1 VDQEEPLDDKEASTF
16 RERCC
21 ICSNSKCSNF
31 STLFSDDN
39 PVEQQQPRRES
50 RKRKQTEAGAAFT
63 SQELSKKK
71 RRQRK
76 PRQQSEITTSTCATT
91 TTTTSSATTA
101 STSTTMS
108 TTTTRHQRHRRWKHQ
123 HRRPM
128 LTPIWLHKH
137 CSCARTSARTRR
149 LMQMCQFV
157 PLLATVSSDFNDFS
171 VEKNVE
177 SPLDRVAGI
186 VACRRR
192 SSFASSARHAT
203 LVVDEN
209 MTSQVSFR

>member
-1 VDQEEPLDDKEASTF
+1 VDQEEPLDDNEASTF

-21 ICSNSKCSNF
+21 ICVRIRNVPTF
-31 STLFSDDN
+31 LSTLFSDDN

-76 PRQQSEITTSTCATT
+76 PRQQSEITTSTSATTT

-108 TTTTRHQRHRRWKHQ
+108 TTTTSTTSTTMEASTSTTDADLRISMIFQSKKMLNHRFGC
-123 HRRPM
+123 P
-128 LTPIWLHKH
+128 
-137 CSCARTSARTRR
+137 
-149 LMQMCQFV
+149 
-157 PLLATVSSDFNDFS
+157 
-171 VEKNVE
+171 
-177 SPLDRVAGI
+177 GI

-192 SSFASSARHAT
+192 SSFASSARARNARRGREHDVAGQFS
-203 LVVDEN
+203 LVLG
-209 MTSQVSFR
+209 RIIR